1 MLLCTRERNRR
12 EPTGDGCSLLNSR
25 RFKKPPACVMHTEM
39 RVADRADASTF
50 DERWAAWVA
59 RGVEHERKTT
69 KRAIAAAAVI
79 ASGLGLWLATVLLR
93 G

>member
-1 MLLCTRERNRR
+1 
-12 EPTGDGCSLLNSR
+12 
-25 RFKKPPACVMHTEM
+25 MHTEM
-39 RVADRADASTF
+39 RVADRADASTS

-69 KRAIAAAAVI
+69 KRAIAGAAVI